1 MEKKL
6 TNDNSH
12 LTKLILALQEVM
24 INDTKYQEIVGQLT
38 STIDTLKSNTEA
50 FDETTNKL
58 NDWVRNQMNFSDSVA
73 KLLVRLEQIDK
84 IKDINEVFWNNTK
97 EQLNEGVSVIEKASK
112 RLSTDIENINA
123 EFYDRLND
131 TLQNLD
137 NLIQEIINNYRK

>member
-1 MEKKL
+1 MTEVIADLEILDQKNDQDESCGVRISKEGTDDKARKL
-6 TNDNSH
+6 YIES
-12 LTKLILALQEVM
+12 
-24 INDTKYQEIVGQLT
+24 YGC
-38 STIDTLKSNTEA
+38 
-50 FDETTNKL
+50 
-58 NDWVRNQMNFSDSVA
+58 QMNFSDSVA

>member
-1 MEKKL
+1 
-6 TNDNSH
+6 
-12 LTKLILALQEVM
+12 
-24 INDTKYQEIVGQLT
+24 
-38 STIDTLKSNTEA
+38 
-50 FDETTNKL
+50 
-58 NDWVRNQMNFSDSVA
+58 MNFSDSVA